1 MRVPKKECETVEH
14 RLLVMKEKTKNL
26 SLTKKRQKLSKQ
38 SLTSILK
45 PAPALKFMI
54 LEMWKIT
61 NRRIFWYNKL
71 MDKNWYNKLVDKK
84 KHKKNVLYIRSLKK
98 RAEKLRKKADNWEV
112 NTNIHRI
119 MKGIDFPLEFFTE
132 KELSEKE
139 KKRLLRLTK
148 YKLTSFKRHF
158 ASVHDVL
165 QKNPMIWSKKIK
177 ETEKELE
184 KAFAFYKSVTPLLFR
199 KKTKKSKRK
208 TSARF

>member
-1 MRVPKKECETVEH
+1 
-14 RLLVMKEKTKNL
+14 
-26 SLTKKRQKLSKQ
+26 
-38 SLTSILK
+38 
-45 PAPALKFMI
+45 
-54 LEMWKIT
+54 
-61 NRRIFWYNKL
+61 

-119 MKGIDFPLEFFTE
+119 MKGIGFPLEFFTE

-148 YKLTSFKRHF
+148 YKLTSFQKHF
-158 ASVHDVL
+158 ASVHSVL

-184 KAFAFYKSVTPLLFR
+184 KALAFYENVTPLLFR